1 MSSGMDGISLLR
13 QLKLD
18 NDLKSEML
26 LIHSSL
32 LPSVKLRR
40 FQKKNEC
47 QISLFTSAEMS
58 ERVQTMEV

>member
-1 MSSGMDGISLLR
+1 MDGISLLR

-18 NDLKSEML
+18 NDLKNEML
-26 LIHSSL
+26 LIHNSS

-47 QISLFTSAEMS
+47 QISLFPSAEIS

>member
-1 MSSGMDGISLLR
+1 MDGISLLR